1 VFSRHENR
9 IAGIDRSICTGCM
22 KCAEECPADAI
33 QVWGDEMTVDAVMA
47 EILDDRAFYE
57 KSGGGVTISGGDPLI
72 QWPFA
77 LEILKLCRRQGIHT
91 CLETELHARP
101 TILDTLYPFTDLVIT
116 DIKHMNPE
124 KHREYTGTDN
134 TLILS
139 NIRKTVDMKKPLI
152 IRIPVIPGHNDDE
165 ENIGETSRFIA
176 ETLNNAVLQ
185 VQLLPYRPLGLEK
198 YDSLNIPYPLVA
210 LKPDV
215 KEQKKHLDRLVN
227 IMRKRDVAAVAGS
240 SEKIS

>member
-1 VFSRHENR
+1 
-9 IAGIDRSICTGCM
+9 
-22 KCAEECPADAI
+22 
-33 QVWGDEMTVDAVMA
+33 
-47 EILDDRAFYE
+47 
-57 KSGGGVTISGGDPLI
+57 VTISGGDPLI

-77 LEILKLCRRQGIHT
+77 LEILKKCRRHGIHT

-101 TILDTLYPFTDLVIT
+101 AIMDTLYPFTDMIIT

-152 IRIPVIPGHNDDE
+152 IRVPVIPGHNDDV
-165 ENIGETSRFIA
+165 ENIGETARFIA
-176 ETLNNAVLQ
+176 ETLGNAVLQ

-198 YDSLNIPYPLVA
+198 YDSLNIPYPLA
-210 LKPDV
+210 SLKPDV
-215 KEQKKHLDRLVN
+215 KEQKDHLDRLVSLMQ
-227 IMRKRDVAAVAGS
+227 IFGVPAVAGS

>member
-1 VFSRHENR
+1 VR
-9 IAGIDRSICTGCM
+9 
-22 KCAEECPADAI
+22 K
-33 QVWGDEMTVDAVMA
+33 
-47 EILDDRAFYE
+47 
-57 KSGGGVTISGGDPLI
+57 
-72 QWPFA
+72 
-77 LEILKLCRRQGIHT
+77 
-91 CLETELHARP
+91 
-101 TILDTLYPFTDLVIT
+101 ILDTTFHRYKFKNLLVSVAGYCAFFAELSNSLQYDFI
-116 DIKHMNPE
+116 E

-152 IRIPVIPGHNDDE
+152 IRISVIPGHNDDV
-165 ENIGETSRFIA
+165 ENIDETARFIA

-215 KEQKKHLDRLVN
+215 KEQKNHLDRLVN
-227 IMRKRDVAAVAGS
+227 LMKKHGIPAVAGS